1 MKKTTF
7 ILLLICQFTYI
18 YAGKIKGKLYFSWG
32 YNKEWYTNNNIKI
45 NQPSLNNNYMF
56 VQAKG
61 VDKPGWETGIFDKEL
76 TIPQYNYRLGYN
88 LNNNWAVELNFDHTK
103 YQIPDQELRIKGVYE
118 GRTIDSTFTR
128 SRNNLSYQLNNGAN
142 FFLFN
147 LVRKYNIYAD
157 KKENINVKL
166 HLKGGLGFV
175 VPHVEN
181 TIMGQNNKPHFQF
194 GGFDTGVEAALNVT
208 FYKRIYI
215 EYSNKAVYAL
225 YRNLRIY
232 EGKASQNLTCYEM
245 IMSLGVRF

>member
-103 YQIPDQELRIKGVYE
+103 YLTRNFASKAFTKEELLI
-118 GRTIDSTFTR
+118 
-128 SRNNLSYQLNNGAN
+128 
-142 FFLFN
+142 
-147 LVRKYNIYAD
+147 
-157 KKENINVKL
+157 L
-166 HLKGGLGFV
+166 HL
-175 VPHVEN
+175 
-181 TIMGQNNKPHFQF
+181 Q
-194 GGFDTGVEAALNVT
+194 EAEIT
-208 FYKRIYI
+208 C
-215 EYSNKAVYAL
+215 
-225 YRNLRIY
+225 
-232 EGKASQNLTCYEM
+232 LTN
-245 IMSLGVRF
+245 